1 MVVNTVVLKLAIKVV
16 KFSRILVLLVEMVPE
31 LVFVVAKAVQ
41 LVVKV
46 VKWANAVGLVV
57 IEMVVELVVP
67 W

>member
-1 MVVNTVVLKLAIKVV
+1 MAIKVV

-46 VKWANAVGLVV
+46 VKWANAGVVV